1 MLCLF
6 TAPLGASAQ
15 PTDNVFRLRFFGSQ
29 SGNRKQKM
37 ENRTWAGLIAI
48 VCALTVCGAVAQ
60 AQQTTKVI
68 SIGYVSGPSLSANAA
83 RIEAF
88 RQGLRELSY
97 VEGKNIVI
105 EWRSA
110 DGKLDRVPALAAEL
124 VRLKV
129 AVIVTSGGALTRRA
143 KEATSTIPI
152 VMTNDPDPVGDGFVA
167 SLARPGGN
175 ITGLSTFAPELSGKR
190 LEILREVVPK
200 LSRLAVL
207 GSSAATG
214 YAQTLK
220 EIEPAAKAL
229 KMQLQFL
236 DVSHVKDMET
246 AFRAASEGQAQ
257 GVLTL
262 NSATLGSQRAQIV
275 ELAAKKRLPVMYHQ
289 SEFVE
294 AGGLMFYGVNVPDLN
309 RRAATYVDKIL
320 KGAKPGD
327 IPVEQPTK
335 FEFIVNLKSA
345 KQIGLTIPPKVLAQA
360 DHVIGK

>member
-1 MLCLF
+1 MNRRAFLGSLALLA
-6 TAPLGASAQ
+6 TPLA
-15 PTDNVFRLRFFGSQ
+15 
-29 SGNRKQKM
+29 
-37 ENRTWAGLIAI
+37 AG
-48 VCALTVCGAVAQ
+48 
-60 AQQTTKVI
+60 AQQTTKLTP
-68 SIGYVSGPSLSANAA
+68 IGYFSGPSLSDNAA

-88 RQGLRELSY
+88 RQGLRELGY

-105 EWRSA
+105 EWRST
-110 DGKLDRVPALAAEL
+110 DGKFDRLPALAAEL

-129 AVIVTSGGALTRRA
+129 AVIVTSGGAPTRRA
-143 KEATSTIPI
+143 KAATSTIPI
-152 VMTNDPDPVGDGFVA
+152 VLTNDPDPVGDGFVA

-200 LSRLAVL
+200 RSRVAVL
-207 GSSAATG
+207 GSSGATG

-220 EIEPAAKAL
+220 EIELAAKAF

-236 DVSHVKDMET
+236 DVKHANDIET

-262 NSATLGSQRAQIV
+262 NSGILGSQRAQIA
-275 ELAAKKRLPVMYHQ
+275 ELAVKNRLPVMYHQ
-289 SEFVE
+289 GDFVE

-335 FEFIVNLKSA
+335 LEFIVNLKAA
-345 KQIGLTIPPKVLAQA
+345 KAIGLTIPQSVLGRA
-360 DHVIGK
+360 DHIIE